1 MILIPRKRVRV
12 VATNAGTRCIRGG
25 GWYSLEER
33 MASLCRMVDSERTR
47 EHALGLRIALRK
59 RVP

>member
-25 GWYSLEER
+25 GWYTLGEW
-33 MASLCRMVDSERTR
+33 MTSLCRMGDVVRTR
-47 EHALGLRIALRK
+47 EYSQGLRIALRK